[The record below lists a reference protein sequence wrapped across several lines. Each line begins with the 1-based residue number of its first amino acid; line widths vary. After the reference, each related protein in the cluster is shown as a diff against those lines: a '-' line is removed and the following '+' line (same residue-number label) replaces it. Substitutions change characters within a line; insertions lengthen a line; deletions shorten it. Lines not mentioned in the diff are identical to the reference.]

1 MPDRDVVFCGNCGKL
16 MSCRDFNEH
25 KPRQC
30 EDYEPQRYY
39 VRAGQPR
46 PSVFGSYRLNSDYE
60 RLEAEI
66 VKLKDAVVRLTVE
79 PK

>member
-1 MPDRDVVFCGNCGKL
+1 MANGSMVFCGNCGKL
-16 MSCRDFNEH
+16 MSCRDFNEYKSH
-25 KPRQC
+25 QC
-30 EDYEPQRYY
+30 ADYEPQRYY